1 MIAVFNTML
10 LPRWT
15 STSSNNSNNKQRQGS
30 KLRQHSRKLL
40 Q

>member
-1 MIAVFNTML
+1 MLAITIRML

-15 STSSNNSNNKQRQGS
+15 STSSNNSNNQQQGS
-30 KLRQHSRKLL
+30 KLCLQGRKLL